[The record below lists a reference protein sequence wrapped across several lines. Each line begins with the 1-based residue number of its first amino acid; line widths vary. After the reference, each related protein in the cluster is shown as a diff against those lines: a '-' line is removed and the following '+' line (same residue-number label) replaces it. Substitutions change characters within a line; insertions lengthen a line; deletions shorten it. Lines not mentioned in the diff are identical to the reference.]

1 MLKPDPSPRSVSSE
15 PCRQPMR
22 TAARL
27 KNLLLP
33 VVGTMP
39 ADLRYAIRALRS
51 SPGFTLVAVV
61 TLAVGIGAVTAA
73 FSVAHWLLLRG
84 IPGISEPNRLAVV
97 WSVSRSSGPLAA
109 AASVQPTF
117 VSYTDYQD
125 LMGRLPAL
133 AGLAGYQRGAVNL
146 GAAGTL
152 PRRVN
157 TQYVM
162 PQFFAV
168 LGLRPAAGR
177 PLLDEDDVAPQG
189 MPAAVI
195 SDALWS
201 GLFGRDPS
209 AVGKTVIIDG
219 RPFTVV
225 GVTPPGFRGIE
236 RVEHTDLWLPGRVM
250 ETARLGGYYE
260 FVARLAPGATVAQA
274 EAQLRAGVAALGED
288 RDVQVFHGVG
298 VPPLQRRQVD
308 QFVRLTFVASI
319 LVWFISCANVANL
332 FLFRGLARR
341 PVTAML
347 KVLGAP
353 AGAVIRRQV
362 TESFV
367 LTVPALLAGI
377 LLARWFV
384 MAFSGGALGRWM
396 EPFEAI
402 PLVWP
407 VVGLGCVT
415 AVAAALIGAI
425 APSVMASRMDPRDAV
440 QATAR
445 TLAGGTAYLRRTLSL
460 IQLALSLTLLVG
472 ALLLLGTLR
481 RLNAIDPGFDPRGV
495 LVLNVTPNEQDFRN
509 PFQTPRLRTYYRE
522 LRDRLESAGLGQVAI
537 AWQAPFVGMIS
548 VPSFLPP
555 EASTDSARVRVREN
569 AVSPEYFRLLQL
581 PIIAGRGFTS
591 EEFMPDSS
599 APRKII
605 LSRSAARR
613 LFGVRPAVGHLIYQ
627 EVGGPQYQVV
637 GVVGDSH
644 WESLEPLSWPVEGAG
659 LMVYSPFGQDGLSL
673 AVVLTRSPLSEK
685 VVAETVQRVAG
696 EVDPSLPA
704 YGLTSMPKLIQRTL
718 GDRILFARV
727 LWLLSAL
734 AVALAAVGLYGLVA
748 YGVAAHT
755 REFGIRI
762 ALGAESRAI
771 LVLVLR
777 EGALLGAGGVA
788 LGLAGA
794 VALSRLIAN
803 RLYGVSALDPGT
815 YVVAVA
821 LLFAMVLLASYLPAR
836 AATRVDPL
844 VALRAE

>member
-1 MLKPDPSPRSVSSE
+1 ML
-15 PCRQPMR
+15 
-22 TAARL
+22 
-27 KNLLLP
+27 
-33 VVGTMP
+33 
-39 ADLRYAIRALRS
+39 ADLRYAIRSLRNS
-51 SPGFTLVAVV
+51 LGFTLVAAV
-61 TLAVGIGAVTAA
+61 TLAVGISAVTAA
-73 FSVAHWLLLRG
+73 FSLANWLLRRP
-84 IPGISEPNRLAVV
+84 IPGISEPNRIAVV
-97 WSVSRSSGPLAA
+97 WFVSKSPGPLFAA
-109 AASVQPTF
+109 AGVQPTF
-117 VSYTDYQD
+117 LSYAEYQD
-125 LMGRLPAL
+125 LKGRLPAL
-133 AGLAGYQRGAVNL
+133 PGLAGYHRGQVNL

-157 TQYVM
+157 VHYVM
-162 PQFFAV
+162 PQYFTV
-168 LGLRPAAGR
+168 LGLRPALGR

-195 SDALWS
+195 SDELWAV
-201 GLFGRDPS
+201 LFGRDSS
-209 AVGKTVIIDG
+209 AVGKSVIVDG
-219 RPFTVV
+219 RAFTVV

-236 RVEHTDLWLPGRVM
+236 RLEHTDLWLPGRVM

-260 FVARLAPGATVAQA
+260 YVARLAPGATFGQA
-274 EAQLRAGVAALGED
+274 EAQLHAGVAAFGED

-298 VPPLQRRQVD
+298 VPPLQRRQVE
-308 QFVRLTFVASI
+308 QFVRLTFIASI
-319 LVWFISCANVANL
+319 LVWLISSANVANL
-332 FLFRGLARR
+332 LLFRGLARR
-341 PVTAML
+341 PITAML

-353 AGAVIRRQV
+353 TGAVIRRQL
-362 TESFV
+362 TESLV
-367 LTVPALLAGI
+367 LTVPALSAGI

-384 MAFSGGALGRWM
+384 MAFNGAGLGSWT
-396 EPFEAI
+396 EPFEGI
-402 PLVWP
+402 SLVWP
-407 VVGLGCVT
+407 VVALGCVM
-415 AVAAALIGAI
+415 AVAAAVLAAI
-425 APSVMASRMDPRDAV
+425 APSVMAARMDPRDAV

-445 TLAGGTAYLRRTLSL
+445 TLAGGTAYLRRTLSV

-495 LVLNVTPNEQDFRN
+495 LVLSVTPNEVDFRN

-522 LRDRLESAGLGQVAI
+522 LRDRLESAGLGQVAV
-537 AWQAPFVGMIS
+537 AWQAPFVGAIG
-548 VPSFLPP
+548 VDGLLPP
-555 EASTDSARVRVREN
+555 GASSDSARVRVREN
-569 AVSPEYFRLLQL
+569 AVSPEYFRLLNL
-581 PIIAGRGFTS
+581 PIIEGRGFTS
-591 EEFMPDSS
+591 AEFMPDPS

-605 LSRSAARR
+605 LSRSVARR
-613 LFGVRPAVGHLIYQ
+613 LFGDRPAVGHLIY
-627 EVGGPQYQVV
+627 ESVGEPPYQVV

-644 WESLEPLSWPVEGAG
+644 WESLEPSFSVVQGTG
-659 LMVYSPFGQDGLSL
+659 LMVYYPFGQSGLGP
-673 AVVLTRSPLSEK
+673 AVVLTRSALPDK
-685 VVAETVQRVAG
+685 VAAETVKRVAG

-704 YGLTSMPKLIQRTL
+704 YGVTSMLQLIQRTL
-718 GDRILFARV
+718 SDRILFARV

-734 AVALAAVGLYGLVA
+734 AVALAAVGLYGLIA

-777 EGALLGAGGVA
+777 EAALLGAGGVA

-803 RLYGVSALDPGT
+803 RLYGMSALDPGT

-821 LLFAMVLLASYLPAR
+821 LLFIMVLLASYIPAR